1 MKVNWE
7 RIMVGIVTLIF
18 CFALIFADAEGS
30 INIGKFGYAGI
41 GSWVTLIIQFYFRK
55 QPNEEKK

>member
-1 MKVNWE
+1 
-7 RIMVGIVTLIF
+7 MVGIITLIF